1 MAAGASHWKCCA
13 ASWPAWLL
21 LQGQRENPRVILRAA
36 ARGVQARHLLCPNRW
51 RCKGSP
57 PLASLEHPMDS
68 SRMEYAGRAAAQCHS
83 AQPPIPSKVGL
94 CPWDFSRKSETLLL
108 GMKGATV
115 GRRRQRTA
123 AHGDGL
129 RAEECSACPQEPP
142 TPNITTKSEAKSLA
156 FIMGCVEKAAF
167 LAELLEPFRQKAL
180 SSSTVQGCA
189 LLGA

>member
-57 PLASLEHPMDS
+57 PLASLERPMDS

-83 AQPPIPSKVGL
+83 AQPPIPSKVGP

-115 GRRRQRTA
+115 GMRRQRTA

-129 RAEECSACPQEPP
+129 RDVQPAP
-142 TPNITTKSEAKSLA
+142 KSLPPQTSQQK
-156 FIMGCVEKAAF
+156 VK
-167 LAELLEPFRQKAL
+167 QKAL
-180 SSSTVQGCA
+180 LSSWAVWKK
-189 LLGA
+189 LLFWQNFWSPLGRKP

>member
-36 ARGVQARHLLCPNRW
+36 ARGVQTRHLLCPNRW

-68 SRMEYAGRAAAQCHS
+68 SRMEYAGRAAAQCHN
-83 AQPPIPSKVGL
+83 AQPPIPSKVGP

-142 TPNITTKSEAKSLA
+142 TPNITTKSEAKAL
-156 FIMGCVEKAAF
+156 
-167 LAELLEPFRQKAL
+167 L
-180 SSSTVQGCA
+180 SSWAVWKK
-189 LLGA
+189 LLFWQNFWSPLGRKP